1 MLILEI
7 KIAKRLKMRYIFLL
21 AFIIAAAYS
30 AKIKDLASV
39 IGVRENQVIGYGLV
53 VGLSGTGDGSSS
65 KFTIQSIANMLQSV
79 NVKLSPNDIKSKNV
93 AAVMVTGRLPAFA
106 RQGDTIDISV
116 SSIGDAKSLMGG
128 TLLLTALKGVD
139 GEIYALGQG
148 ALALGGSVGRGGNHP
163 TAATIPGGGI
173 IEREVAYDIAT
184 ATNASLSLKNSSFD
198 TAKKLQDAINTRFS
212 NSALAIDPRTLQ
224 IQKPENMS
232 MVEFMAAVLELDVDY
247 SAEQKVVIDERTG
260 TVVSGVGVKVEPTI
274 ISHGGITLKIE
285 PNTYAP
291 AGDAPAPNVL
301 DIGDNTSINAGNNT
315 LNVGTDTTVANVAR
329 ALNKL
334 GASPKD
340 IIAILENLKRAGAI
354 HANLEVI

>member
-30 AKIKDLASV
+30 AKVKDLASV

-163 TAATIPGGGI
+163 TAATIPSGGI

-198 TAKKLQDAINTRFS
+198 TAKKLQDAINARFR

-224 IQKPENMS
+224 VQKPENMS